1 MRWNTN
7 INRTSSVK
15 PPLGERDHKHLG
27 GHAEDRF
34 DKHDFGEDGGRK
46 FKGVPYH
53 LRPALKVKVEGKGIL
68 MDPAY
73 NKGAAFPLGERDR
86 LGIRGLLPPS
96 TFFFELDFHKFTS
109 LQSIRIYF
117 LLIHTLTLS

>member
-86 LGIRGLLPPS
+86 LGIRGLLPPR
-96 TFFFELDFHKFTS
+96 T
-109 LQSIRIYF
+109 YF
-117 LLIHTLTLS
+117 LLDFSLSIITTY